1 MGYSKREYE
10 RLVQEHPLGEEHR
23 AELHWM
29 EQEQYERYPKRKVE
43 DTNELYDYD

>member
-1 MGYSKREYE
+1 MGFSKREFE
-10 RLVQEHPLGEEHR
+10 KLQQEYPLGEECR

-29 EQEQYERYPKRKVE
+29 EQEQYERYPKRKE